1 MRRQRGFTLVEMAV
15 AVLVSALLAS
25 IAVPSYQA
33 IVEGLKIKRAITDIH
48 SMSLQIERWHTN
60 TFDYPDSLAA
70 ASLDGLK
77 DPWGNSYRYLKIST
91 ATTGQV
97 RRDRN
102 LRPIN
107 NDFDLYSNGK
117 DGLTQTQ
124 LQGRKARDD
133 IVRAN
138 NGGYVG
144 LAKDY

>member
-1 MRRQRGFTLVEMAV
+1 MRRQRGVTILELMVTLVI
-15 AVLVSALLAS
+15 SALLVS
-25 IAVPSYQA
+25 IAVPTYRSFVDRARITQA
-33 IVEGLKIKRAITDIH
+33 IADIH
-48 SMSLQIERWHTN
+48 TLGAQLERWHTN

-70 ASLDGLK
+70 AGLDGVT
-77 DPWGNSYRYLKIST
+77 DPWGRPYRYLKIST

-107 NDFDLYSNGK
+107 SDFDLYSVGE
-117 DGLTQTQ
+117 DGQTQTQ
-124 LQGRKARDD
+124 LQGRRAWDD

>member
-1 MRRQRGFTLVEMAV
+1 MRRQRGFTLVELAV
-15 AVLVSALLAS
+15 AVVVSALLAS
-25 IAVPSYQA
+25 IAIPSYTA
-33 IVEGLKIKRAITDIH
+33 IVDSLKVKRAITDIH
-48 SMSLQIERWHTN
+48 ELGLQIERWHTN

-107 NDFDLYSNGK
+107 NDFDLYSVGK
-117 DGLTQTQ
+117 DGQTQTQ
-124 LQGRKARDD
+124 LQGRRARDD

-138 NGGYVG
+138 NGAYVG
-144 LAKDY
+144 IAKDY

>member
-1 MRRQRGFTLVEMAV
+1 MRRQRGITLLELMVGAAV
-15 AVLVSALLAS
+15 AGLLVS
-25 IAVPSYQA
+25 IAVPSYRG
-33 IVEGLKIKRAITDIH
+33 IVERMRLTQAITDINTL
-48 SMSLQIERWHTN
+48 SISIERWHTL
-60 TFDYPDSLAA
+60 TFDYPETLAE
-70 ASLDGLK
+70 ASIDGLN
-77 DPWGNSYRYLKIST
+77 DPWGNPYRYLKIST
-91 ATTGQV
+91 ARTGEV

-107 NDFDLYSNGK
+107 RDFDLYSMGN
-117 DGLTQTQ
+117 DGDTQTQ